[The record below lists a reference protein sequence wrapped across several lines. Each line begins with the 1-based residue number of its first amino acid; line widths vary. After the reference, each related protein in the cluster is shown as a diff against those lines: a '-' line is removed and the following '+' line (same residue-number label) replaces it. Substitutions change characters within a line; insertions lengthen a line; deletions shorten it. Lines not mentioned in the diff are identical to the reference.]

1 MKTKKSLALK
11 LSLGFTAIVALTCV
25 ILVGTS
31 LAIFSTVGMAVTE
44 IRYND
49 ILNENVKSEVQTGL
63 SIVQHYY
70 DEAESGKLSTADAQS
85 LAKEAI
91 RAIRYNDDQG
101 GYIWIDDTDAN
112 LVMHPILPEQE
123 GTNRIDLQDC
133 NGVYIIKGI
142 LEAANNG
149 GGFNRFVFT
158 KSDGVTEAETLAY
171 SEKFEPWNW
180 VLTSGCYLDDLEANM
195 DNTQIETIFNKSM
208 YALLG
213 ESIVLIIIMSISTL
227 LIVRKLMKSLN
238 VINTGLEQLSRGDL
252 TFQFHSRLLKR
263 KDEIGN
269 MMQHTNQAFS
279 NLREIVDE
287 GLSTSKDVSDSG
299 NRMSEATHSAMET
312 SDQISR
318 AMEGVAGDA
327 SEQANAIASV
337 MNNVTSMQAG
347 ADEIRT
353 STEEI
358 SDCTKALVDSSR
370 SMRQNLEEM
379 QKGSTDMTTQVNT
392 ISEKIAETNKT
403 IEKMSDILDSIE
415 EIASQTKL
423 LSLNASIEAARAGES
438 GRGFAVV
445 ADSIS
450 TLSENTSNELANIQ
464 EVITSLVANFQ
475 ECNDSIEKVVA
486 SNQVSMEDSNEVIE
500 SFRILDEQIETTEN
514 KVDTI
519 HSIITRT
526 ISQIDAVSQQMTG
539 IEHGA
544 ENSAA
549 ASQEVTASVQ
559 ELRSLMQT
567 MDTHASE
574 LNEKA
579 ERLDH
584 KLNEFHV

>member
-31 LAIFSTVGMAVTE
+31 LAIFSTVGVAVTE

-49 ILNENVKSEVQTGL
+49 ILNENVKSEVQTGI

-158 KSDGVTEAETLAY
+158 KSDGVTEAEKLAY

-358 SDCTKALVDSSR
+358 SDCTKSLVDSSR

-464 EVITSLVANFQ
+464 EIITSLVANFQ

>member
-11 LSLGFTAIVALTCV
+11 LSVGFTAIVALTCV

-31 LAIFSTVGMAVTE
+31 LAIFTTVGMAVTE

-158 KSDGVTEAETLAY
+158 KSDGVTEAEKLAY

-279 NLREIVDE
+279 NLREIVEE
-287 GLSTSKDVSDSG
+287 GLSTSKEVSDSG
-299 NRMSEATHSAMET
+299 NHMSEATHSAMET

-337 MNNVTSMQAG
+337 MNNVTSMQTG

-358 SDCTKALVDSSR
+358 SDCTKALVDSSH

-379 QKGSTDMTTQVNT
+379 QKGSTDMNTQVNA
-392 ISEKIAETNKT
+392 ISEKITETNKT
-403 IEKMSDILDSIE
+403 IERMSDILNSIE

-445 ADSIS
+445 ADSINS
-450 TLSENTSNELANIQ
+450 LSENTSNELANIQ
-464 EVITSLVANFQ
+464 EIIASLVANFQ
-475 ECNDSIEKVVA
+475 ECNASIEKVVA

-539 IEHGA
+539 IEHSA